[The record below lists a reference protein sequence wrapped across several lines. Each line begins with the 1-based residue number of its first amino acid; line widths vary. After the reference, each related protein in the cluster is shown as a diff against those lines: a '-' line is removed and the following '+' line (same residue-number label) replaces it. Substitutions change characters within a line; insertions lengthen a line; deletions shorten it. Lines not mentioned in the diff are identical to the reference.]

1 MNLIDNIKGD
11 ITFESLKRNYALMG
25 LQNLSDHLRCML
37 KECEFDGNRALN
49 QMEFCVLMFKLSPK
63 LMEESSL
70 LVEFI
75 SIKL

>member
-1 MNLIDNIKGD
+1 
-11 ITFESLKRNYALMG
+11 
-25 LQNLSDHLRCML
+25 ML